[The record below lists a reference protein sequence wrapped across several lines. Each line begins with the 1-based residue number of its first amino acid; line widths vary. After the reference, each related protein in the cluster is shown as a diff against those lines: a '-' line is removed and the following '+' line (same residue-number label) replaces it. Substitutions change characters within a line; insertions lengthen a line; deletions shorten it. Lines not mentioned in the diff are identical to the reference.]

1 MEPFAK
7 RPRVEGAI
15 HTGLPA
21 EEALTFHLLK
31 KDAEGRVVIEENGNF
46 PPEMTHQLFG
56 EKEEIVGYDGLSIDV
71 WLTPQFQAFIDV
83 KYAAKGPGAT
93 ELKQPFADA
102 FEAGFFQDKAQF
114 DAALQ
119 EEAGIDVGLLG
130 EQVASRETEEGSTF
144 RVCHAHLATANPALK
159 AMHARLQP
167 LLYFFVD
174 AASTIDQEDE
184 GWHLLTAVEQSPE
197 GVEVLG
203 FATVYRH
210 YHYPAGARLK
220 LAQILVLPPHQ
231 GRGAGSMLLQA
242 AQGLAEQTGA
252 CDLSFEDP
260 ADALQALRTGLDVQR
275 ALALDWAQAAAAE
288 RISALAGD
296 KGKSS
301 AATANGSG
309 SGSGKAAR
317 LAALEHPLA
326 APAEVLSR
334 LRSELRLTR
343 LQAGVVWRV
352 LVYVVGK
359 GEAAVVEGVKGMIR
373 QQLVAQLAAA
383 KEDAQGK
390 SVRETDKGFI
400 MCRGAATTKSA
411 IPLLP
416 VEEQS
421 AEQQADAVEES
432 TEQQLEAVAAV
443 AAKFLLLE
451 DEEDEE

>member
-1 MEPFAK
+1 M
-7 RPRVEGAI
+7 
-15 HTGLPA
+15 
-21 EEALTFHLLK
+21 
-31 KDAEGRVVIEENGNF
+31 
-46 PPEMTHQLFG
+46 
-56 EKEEIVGYDGLSIDV
+56 
-71 WLTPQFQAFIDV
+71 
-83 KYAAKGPGAT
+83 
-93 ELKQPFADA
+93 
-102 FEAGFFQDKAQF
+102 
-114 DAALQ
+114 
-119 EEAGIDVGLLG
+119 
-130 EQVASRETEEGSTF
+130 
-144 RVCHAHLATANPALK
+144 
-159 AMHARLQP
+159 
-167 LLYFFVD
+167 
-174 AASTIDQEDE
+174 
-184 GWHLLTAVEQSPE
+184 
-197 GVEVLG
+197 
-203 FATVYRH
+203 YRH

-252 CDLSFEDP
+252 CDLSVSWAGEAAQRGAARRSVRERCLQPQAGPCTVGGPMFCWHSDRSVMPLPHHPPPTARSSPLLPPPRPSWPCPQFEDP

-383 KEDAQGK
+383 KEDAQGVLCVCARATGTQGVGCAACHPDAELAELLSVQFGVLKLCSPPGPAAAGK